1 MRVCSWVDPQPRD
14 FPVSLLECGA
24 AAPPR
29 SVGLCGVVS
38 AVASC
43 PQLSDTVCGT
53 KTNRHNAFEHGS
65 RNNLHHFH
73 DFSTI
78 QGRQRHTRCDSL
90 DHGRRKTDLHNVHD
104 LIHNQRTGWR
114 DTKTLCFA
122 HRKSREGAI
131 NKNCEN
137 GTVH

>member
-1 MRVCSWVDPQPRD
+1 MIAV
-14 FPVSLLECGA
+14 FACGSYE
-24 AAPPR
+24 R
-29 SVGLCGVVS
+29 RK
-38 AVASC
+38 
-43 PQLSDTVCGT
+43 T

-65 RNNLHHFH
+65 RKDLHHFH
-73 DFSTI
+73 DLFHNLGTAEADK
-78 QGRQRHTRCDSL
+78 RCDSL

-104 LIHNQRTGWR
+104 LFHNQRTGWR

-122 HRKSREGAI
+122 QRKSREGAI